1 VLYTLT
7 PKTLLLIKK
16 RIYLSNSARA
26 NYRSILLLKQEYPPF
41 FPSLVPTRIPFCPP
55 LARTVASQ
63 HLFIISL
70 HSCSYSFPTVTP
82 TSRSLH
88 FSFLLALFGLKHTR
102 LRLKQLNK
110 PRWGPPAFGGR
121 ARRLACSLLW
131 AEGAPIVISALTR
144 TITAHFPFIAK
155 YTLYHLYLTHT
166 SHLSYT

>member
-1 VLYTLT
+1 
-7 PKTLLLIKK
+7 
-16 RIYLSNSARA
+16 
-26 NYRSILLLKQEYPPF
+26 LLKQEYPPF

-55 LARTVASQ
+55 LTRTVASQ

-131 AEGAPIVISALTR
+131 AEGAPLLCLPTGLPWFRSDSDKRSYAYNYSP
-144 TITAHFPFIAK
+144 FPI
-155 YTLYHLYLTHT
+155 YN
-166 SHLSYT
+166 